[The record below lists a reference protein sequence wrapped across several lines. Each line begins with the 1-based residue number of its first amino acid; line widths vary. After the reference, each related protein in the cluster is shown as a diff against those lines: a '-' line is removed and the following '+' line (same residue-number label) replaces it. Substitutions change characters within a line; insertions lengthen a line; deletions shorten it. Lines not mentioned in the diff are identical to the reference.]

1 MDFLLILL
9 VAWALYT
16 VYKSIKAGAYIYI
29 AYLIVFYLLL
39 GLFMSGPKLRIFL
52 AVGLASLF
60 NAGMIISNMM
70 ATLSK
75 ISSSPAK
82 ST

>member
-29 AYLIVFYLLL
+29 AYLIVF
-39 GLFMSGPKLRIFL
+39 SVHANGPMGP
-52 AVGLASLF
+52 GLA
-60 NAGMIISNMM
+60 
-70 ATLSK
+70 TE
-75 ISSSPAK
+75 
-82 ST
+82 